1 MFQVQYFLIVFIGAF
16 ASISLAQSWA
26 IVGFENGKVDTF
38 KHVEYRKPAFK
49 RGYLLADAEE
59 IKIGKVKYYE
69 NAFGHFRKFSNGLS
83 NSFYE
88 REFEGERI
96 STYFRIVTNYNNNVN
111 PGGFNQFGGGY
122 VTQSKKEL
130 FSVDDKTLLPL
141 RVGNLKR
148 ATSNCRK
155 CNEILSKT
163 QRKDLIR
170 YSIVGVSAGALIY
183 GMFDTLNDQVGS
195 GPGAP
200 GQVNIN
206 FNPLIIVGIV
216 GITVPLWIN
225 DYRGRDMKKVIA
237 IYNERG

>member
-1 MFQVQYFLIVFIGAF
+1 MKINRLLLTLFICFLTTFSF
-16 ASISLAQSWA
+16 AQSWA
-26 IVGFENGKVDTF
+26 VVGYENGKVDTF

-49 RGYLLADAEE
+49 RGYLLADADE
-59 IKIGKVKYYE
+59 IKIKDVKYYE
-69 NAFGHFRKFSNGLS
+69 NTFGHFRKFSNGLS

-96 STYFRIVTNYNNNVN
+96 NTYFRIVTNYNNNMG

-122 VTQSKKEL
+122 VTQTKKEL

-141 RVGNLKR
+141 KVGNLKR

-155 CNEILSKT
+155 CNEILSGT
-163 QRKDLIR
+163 RRKDMIR
-170 YSIVGVSAGALIY
+170 YSIVGVGAGLLVYGIY
-183 GMFDTLNDQVGS
+183 DSLNGQVGS
-195 GPGAP
+195 NPGTP
-200 GQVNIN
+200 GQLNIN
-206 FNPLIIVGIV
+206 INPLVVVGIL